1 MSRLLTPRIS
11 DDTTDMLLKF
21 ILDRVDEKL
30 PKSWRVAEVDLGKPE
45 ITPGVCVRF
54 DVEFQFEF
62 TRPLRPNDPPTARD
76 VIELAEALDYFGGA
90 EDRKDRIT
98 IDGEKWHIGDG
109 DDSGAV
115 WQTGENRYAIWLRW
129 FGE

>member
-1 MSRLLTPRIS
+1 LSRVLIPEVN
-11 DDTTDMLLKF
+11 DDTTDMLQRF
-21 ILDRVDEKL
+21 ILNRVTQKL
-30 PKSWRVAEVDLGKPE
+30 PRQWQVSEVDLGKPE
-45 ITPGVCVRF
+45 VTPGVCVRF
-54 DVEFQFEF
+54 DVEFQFDF
-62 TRPLRPNDPPTARD
+62 KGPWADRQPTARD

-98 IDGEKWHIGDG
+98 IAGAKWNIGDG